1 MSADFTSLS
10 PSAQLLWAFAGGFA
24 TSLTPCVYPLIP
36 VTLSIFGAS
45 EARSRGQAF
54 LLALSYVFGI
64 ASTYTVLGMVSARAG
79 LVFGG
84 FLGSPPVVA
93 LLVIALT
100 LLALVTLD
108 LIPSDMLNR
117 LQTAASRV
125 GGRGYSG
132 AFLMGLVSGV
142 VAAPCVGPALVLVL
156 GVAASS
162 QSVIWGALL
171 LFTYALGFGVLFLV
185 LGTFSD
191 LVRLLPR
198 SGNWL
203 YLVKIAMA
211 TALLMVALYLL
222 QPFLP
227 PPRGSYGRIGPTAL
241 LGVGALLAFLAIL
254 RNQGTLRL
262 VSALALAIGL
272 THTVVLPPARIEAS
286 PHVWATSLAKALD
299 AAKVERKVAM
309 VDLYA
314 DWCAAC
320 KELDAITFRDSAV
333 GGALQRFALGRVD
346 FTLESPEQDAIVQR
360 YAVAGLPC
368 ILFLNPDGSEVPDS
382 RILGFLPPTDFLA
395 HLDRVEAA
403 LKP

>member
-10 PSAQLLWAFAGGFA
+10 PSAQLLWTFAGGFL

-54 LLALSYVFGI
+54 LLALTYVLGI
-64 ASTYTVLGMVSARAG
+64 AVTYTGLGMLSARAG
-79 LVFGG
+79 VIFGG
-84 FLGSPPVVA
+84 FLGNPVVVL
-93 LLVIALT
+93 LLVSF
-100 LLALVTLD
+100 LAVLSLGTLD
-108 LIPSDMLNR
+108 LIPLGALGR
-117 LQTAASRV
+117 VQAVASRI
-125 GGRGYSG
+125 GGRGHFG

-162 QSVIWGALL
+162 QNVLWGALL

-191 LVRLLPR
+191 LLRLLPR

-203 YLVKIAMA
+203 YLVKVAMA
-211 TALLMVALYLL
+211 TALLLVALFLV

-227 PPRGSYGRIGPTAL
+227 DLRGVLGRVGPYVVLAA
-241 LGVGALLAFLAIL
+241 GALFAVLSL
-254 RNQGTLRL
+254 RQSHGALRL
-262 VSALALAIGL
+262 VSSLLLALGL
-272 THTVVLPPARIEAS
+272 FLTFLVPPSATEPMARPWAS
-286 PHVWATSLAKALD
+286 SLAATLS
-299 AAKVERKVAM
+299 AAAQGGQIAM

-320 KELDAITFRDSAV
+320 KELDAVTFRDAGVNS
-333 GGALQRFALGRVD
+333 ALQRFALGRVD
-346 FTLESPEQDAIVQR
+346 FTLESPEQDAIVKR

-368 ILFLNPDGSEVPDS
+368 ILFLNADGSEIPNS
-382 RILGFLPPTDFLA
+382 RILGFLPPAEFLA
-395 HLDRVEAA
+395 HLLRIETRST
-403 LKP
+403 P